1 MYINCMFVYCSI
13 DECCF
18 AVVGHEYYGL
28 PSCCGHVAS
37 ILNIINSYGASPEKR
52 IGVINIDIDI
62 FVNCSWV
69 DSRWQ

>member
-1 MYINCMFVYCSI
+1 MYINCMFVYWSI

-18 AVVGHEYYGL
+18 TVVGREYYGL
-28 PSCCGHVAS
+28 PSCGGHVAS
-37 ILNIINSYGASPEKR
+37 IIDIIRSYGASLEKR

-69 DSRWQ
+69 DTGW